1 MSSDTQLNQQENND
15 SPPKFLIQLDNTSP
29 IHSKSVSSKRS
40 RDYACQFQPLTCN
53 SYPESPPRTPLG
65 SLSNNSL
72 DEVSTHVDLSDKKD
86 VLEITEPQPKRRSSI
101 KLKLAD
107 FTLVRTLGTG
117 SFGRVHLAQWML
129 NKEFYAIKVLK
140 KKDVINSR
148 QVEHVKSERAILTR
162 VKDSFIVN
170 MWSSFQDD
178 ANLYMVMDYV
188 PGGELFSYMKNC
200 KKLKEEIAVFYAAQ
214 VLLALCHL
222 HEQNIIYRDLKPENI
237 LLDAEGNIKLTDFGF
252 AKSVPDITWTLCGT
266 PDYLAPEIIQSKG
279 YGKAVDYW
287 ALGVLIY
294 EMLSGVAPFYDEN
307 QFRLYEKIIACK
319 PIYPP
324 HFSPEATD
332 LLQHLLTPD
341 LSNRY
346 GNLKAGSKD
355 VINHPWFKTIDFDKL
370 AKRQVRAPYTPLVQ
384 KAGDSSNFDHF
395 EEEKVP
401 YGQPQPDPYRK
412 YFTEF

>member
-1 MSSDTQLNQQENND
+1 M
-15 SPPKFLIQLDNTSP
+15 
-29 IHSKSVSSKRS
+29 
-40 RDYACQFQPLTCN
+40 
-53 SYPESPPRTPLG
+53 G

-200 KKLKEEIAVFYAAQ
+200 KV
-214 VLLALCHL
+214 
-222 HEQNIIYRDLKPENI
+222 
-237 LLDAEGNIKLTDFGF
+237 NIKKKKKHKFF
-252 AKSVPDITWTLCGT
+252 
-266 PDYLAPEIIQSKG
+266 
-279 YGKAVDYW
+279 
-287 ALGVLIY
+287 
-294 EMLSGVAPFYDEN
+294 
-307 QFRLYEKIIACK
+307 
-319 PIYPP
+319 
-324 HFSPEATD
+324 FSD
-332 LLQHLLTPD
+332 
-341 LSNRY
+341 
-346 GNLKAGSKD
+346 
-355 VINHPWFKTIDFDKL
+355 
-370 AKRQVRAPYTPLVQ
+370 
-384 KAGDSSNFDHF
+384 
-395 EEEKVP
+395 
-401 YGQPQPDPYRK
+401 
-412 YFTEF
+412 